1 MGHARRQLCVF
12 TLEGLNA
19 FASAYYFNYLFF
31 LLRDEFGFGQREN
44 LLVGALHGLAY
55 GGAAWCGGRY
65 AQRAGYRQGFQV
77 GCLGMWAAL
86 VTGGV
91 VEAAAGQLLVL
102 AVWTVAFA
110 FTWPALEALACEH
123 EPPTRLPRAVGIYNV
138 VWAGASALAYFGGG
152 ALFERLGRE
161 SIFWLPATI
170 HAIQFA
176 LARWLKGVQPPANS
190 SSESA
195 LVASAPASANRV
207 AAGNLPPRLFL
218 RLAWLA
224 NPFAYIAINT
234 FLASVPALAPKL
246 GLTTPQAGLFGSLWF
261 FARLATFAVLWGWTG
276 WHYRFGWL
284 LGAFLALIV
293 SFATLLLSANLW
305 LSALA
310 QIVFG
315 VAVGLIYYSSLFYSM
330 DAGEAKG
337 EHGGI
342 HEAAIG
348 AGLFVGPAIGAGS
361 LSLWPQHA
369 GSGALAVSVV
379 LCGGLVAFLR
389 LRATGRTTAGQTPS
403 TAAAQA
409 TE

>member
-31 LLRDEFGFGQREN
+31 LLRDDFGFGQREN

-55 GGAAWCGGRY
+55 TGAAWCGGRY
-65 AQRAGYRQGFQV
+65 AQRAGYRHGFQLGCV
-77 GCLGMWAAL
+77 GMLAAL
-86 VTGGV
+86 LAGGAFAP
-91 VEAAAGQLLVL
+91 AAAQLFVL

-123 EPPTRLPRAVGIYNV
+123 ESPARLPRAVGIYNV

-152 ALFERLGRE
+152 ALFERLGRD
-161 SIFWLPATI
+161 SIFWLPAAI
-170 HAIQFA
+170 HASQFA
-176 LARWLKGVQPPANS
+176 LARRLKNTPPPAGSPPEGALAENAPPPANN
-190 SSESA
+190 
-195 LVASAPASANRV
+195 LP
-207 AAGNLPPRLFL
+207 AGNLSPRLFL

-246 GLTTPQAGLFGSLWF
+246 GLTTTQAGLFGSLWF
-261 FARLATFAVLWGWTG
+261 FARLGTFAALWHWTG

-293 SFATLLLSANLW
+293 SFATLLLSANVW

-310 QIVFG
+310 QILFG

-330 DAGEAKG
+330 DAGAAKG
-337 EHGGI
+337 QHGGV

-348 AGLFVGPAIGAGS
+348 VGLFAGPAIGAAS
-361 LSLWPQHA
+361 LYLWPHQA
-369 GSGALAVSVV
+369 SSGALAVSVV
-379 LCGGLVAFLR
+379 LCGGLAAFLR
-389 LRATGRTTAGQTPS
+389 LRSSGPPPADQTSP
-403 TAAAQA
+403 AAATPA
-409 TE
+409 AE

>member
-1 MGHARRQLCVF
+1 MFAARRQRCVF

-55 GGAAWCGGRY
+55 TGAAWCGGRY
-65 AQRAGYRQGFQV
+65 AQRAGYRQGFQL
-77 GCLGMWAAL
+77 GCLGMLAGLLAGSAFASAAVQL
-86 VTGGV
+86 V
-91 VEAAAGQLLVL
+91 VL
-102 AVWTVAFA
+102 AAWTVAFA
-110 FTWPALEALACEH
+110 FTWPALEALACEQ
-123 EPPTRLPRAVGIYNV
+123 ESPDRLPRAVGIYNV

-152 ALFERLGRE
+152 ALFEWLGRE
-161 SIFWLPATI
+161 SIFWLPAAI

-176 LARWLKGVQPPANS
+176 LARRL
-190 SSESA
+190 
-195 LVASAPASANRV
+195 
-207 AAGNLPPRLFL
+207 GNLPARVSAPPNDAPQQSVLAPAKHLAAGGPAPRLFL

-246 GLTTPQAGLFGSLWF
+246 QLTTPQAGLFGSLWF
-261 FARLATFAVLWGWTG
+261 FARLGTFVALWRWPG
-276 WHYRFGWL
+276 WHYRFAWL
-284 LGAFLALIV
+284 LGAFIALIV
-293 SFATLLLSANLW
+293 SFATLLLSATLW

-330 DAGEAKG
+330 DAGDAKG
-337 EHGGI
+337 EHGGV

-348 AGLFVGPAIGAGS
+348 AGLFAGPAIGAAS
-361 LSLWPQHA
+361 LYLWPHHA
-369 GSGALAVSVV
+369 NAGALAVSVV
-379 LCGGLVAFLR
+379 LCGGLVAFVR
-389 LRATGRTTAGQTPS
+389 LKSSGRTAANPTPP
-403 TAAAQA
+403 AAAAPA